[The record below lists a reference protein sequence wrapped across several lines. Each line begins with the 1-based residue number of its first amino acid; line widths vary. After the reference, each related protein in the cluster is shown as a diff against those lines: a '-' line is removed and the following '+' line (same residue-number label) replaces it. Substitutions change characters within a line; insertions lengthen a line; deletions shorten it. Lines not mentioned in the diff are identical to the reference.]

1 MAKLFDLNDYEA
13 TSKRLKEY
21 IDREIKKYADEKII
35 QEDTYLKFPTVGDPH
50 TVYMDTTKKA
60 IYRWDEND
68 LKYYII
74 VDNYENIDVIDGCG
88 K

>member
-1 MAKLFDLNDYEA
+1 MAKLFDLDDYEA
-13 TSKRLKEY
+13 TSRSLKDY
-21 IDREIKKYADEKII
+21 IDREIKTYADGKII
-35 QEDTYLKFPTVGDPH
+35 QEDTYLKFPTVGNPH
-50 TVYMDTTKKA
+50 TLYIDTTRNT

-74 VDNYENIDVIDGCG
+74 VDSYENIDVIDGCG